1 MSKRKLSASALVALI
16 VLSVPMEAFASERTD
31 VPGLSDFA
39 RTSNSIY
46 SDSTSSYVM
55 TDGQAQEAYR
65 YWTYDK
71 IREAMHNR
79 IDLRSTYMDEVG
91 LRHQN
96 PQDNIT
102 TSFAPVEPA
111 LPRAAVNARSGFTED
126 TSSMPTGLLMFPGG
140 TARVFTD
147 WLEKGGS
154 AGEEA
159 NDVGFLSVNTS
170 VLPDSLKNLV
180 AIYGGHGFGHSNL
193 GSFDATIFGYPK
205 NPGDNMVPQSCGA
218 TVSTVYPLGIGDTL
232 KAEGCSF
239 VNARRSSGG
248 PWLQLYDA
256 STGVGWV
263 NSVTSTSDVIAQ
275 QLYGPRFNDRVYK
288 LYTDSNND

>member
-205 NPGDNMVPQSCGA
+205 NPRDNRVPQSCGA

-232 KAEGCSF
+232 KTEGCSF
-239 VNARRSSGG
+239 VDARGSSGG

>member
-1 MSKRKLSASALVALI
+1 
-16 VLSVPMEAFASERTD
+16 
-31 VPGLSDFA
+31 
-39 RTSNSIY
+39 
-46 SDSTSSYVM
+46 M

-126 TSSMPTGLLMFPGG
+126 TSSMPTGLLMFTGG

-205 NPGDNMVPQSCGA
+205 NPGDNRVPQSCGA

-239 VNARRSSGG
+239 VDARGSSGG